1 MRTQI
6 LPTDPSAV
14 KVWSAKVA
22 LDTRKKTFWDK
33 MTGEEGSSMPAFR
46 KMDLESGPG
55 DEVTTTLI
63 AKIRAKPIEGQEK
76 LAGRAQKLSS
86 ATHKMRID
94 KHRQAINV
102 GDVMDQKRVRWNIAE
117 QARDRI
123 SDYLA
128 EIYDEQCMMTVSASR
143 GIGSEI
149 QHYPLGYAGFPNA
162 FVAPDASHIVYFDG
176 SRANAAAL
184 TSADKMQTNVLDK
197 LIVKAK
203 KQLGGQP
210 DVPVKM
216 SPIEVDGA
224 KCFVYLTSP
233 EGMYDLRREVG
244 EAGWLAMEKAK
255 ATAVGAKS
263 PIFQGGAALYNGC
276 LPMETQTIIKF
287 DNTAAGGSY
296 GTPLITRSLF
306 LGANALAVAHG
317 TKSQR
322 DGMRYEL
329 SEDDED
335 YGEEG
340 IIIVRMICGFSKA
353 RYSNMDFGVITNDIA
368 HTAAP

>member
-14 KVWSAKVA
+14 KAWASKVA
-22 LDTRKKTFWDK
+22 LDTRKKTYFNA
-33 MTGEEGSSMPAFR
+33 MTGEEGSAMPVVR
-46 KMDLESGPG
+46 KTDLEAGPG
-55 DEVTTTLI
+55 DEVSTTLI

-86 ATHKMRID
+86 FVHKMRID

-102 GDVMDQKRVRWNIAE
+102 GDVMDQKRVKWNIAD
-117 QARDRI
+117 QARDRL

-128 EIYDEQCMMTVSASR
+128 EIYDEQITMTASGAR
-143 GIGSEI
+143 GIGDEI

-162 FVAPDASHIVYFDG
+162 FSAPDAQHVVYFDG
-176 SRANAAAL
+176 SRANAAAM
-184 TSADKMQTNVLDK
+184 TSGDKLQTNVIDK
-197 LIVKAK
+197 LVVKAK
-203 KQLGGQP
+203 KQIGGAP
-210 DVPVKM
+210 DKAVKMVPVNAEGQKAF
-216 SPIEVDGA
+216 I
-224 KCFVYLTSP
+224 YLTGP
-233 EGMYDLRREVG
+233 EGMYDIRRETG

-263 PIFQGGAALYNGC
+263 PIFQGGAALYNGVVID
-276 LPMETQTIIKF
+276 ESQTIVKF
-287 DNTAAGGSY
+287 DTTAAGGSY
-296 GTPLITRSLF
+296 GAIAMRSLF
-306 LGANALAVAHG
+306 LGANAVAVAHG

-340 IIIVRMICGFSKA
+340 IIIVRMIAGFSKPKYA
-353 RYSNMDFGVITNDIA
+353 GLDFGCIANDISY
-368 HTAAP
+368 TVAP

>member
-6 LPTDPSAV
+6 LPTDPQAV
-14 KVWSAKVA
+14 KAWAAKVA

-33 MTGEEGSSMPAFR
+33 MTGEEGSAMPCIR
-46 KMDLESGPG
+46 KTDLESGPG

-76 LAGRAQKLSS
+76 LAGRAQRLSS

-117 QARDRI
+117 QARDRL

-128 EIYDEQCMMTVSASR
+128 EIYDEQCQMTVSASR
-143 GIGSEI
+143 GIGNEI
-149 QHYPLGYAGFPNA
+149 QQYPLGYAGFPNV
-162 FVAPDASHIVYFDG
+162 FVAPDAQHVVYFDG

-184 TSADKMQTNVLDK
+184 TAADKLQTNVLDK

-203 KQLGGQP
+203 KQIGGQP
-210 DVPVKM
+210 DNAVKM
-216 SPIEVDGA
+216 SPVETEGQ
-224 KCFVYLTSP
+224 KCFVYLTGP

-244 EAGWLAMEKAK
+244 EAGWLSIEKAK
-255 ATAVGAKS
+255 VTAVGAKS
-263 PIFQGGAALYNGC
+263 PIFTGGAALYNGC
-276 LPMETQTIIKF
+276 IPMETQTVVKW
-287 DNTAAGGSY
+287 DTTVAGGSY
-296 GTPLITRSLF
+296 GAIGMRSMM

-317 TKSQR
+317 TKSQK

-329 SEDDED
+329 TEDDED

-340 IIIVRMICGFSKA
+340 IIIVRMIAGFSKP
-353 RYSNMDFGVITNDIA
+353 RYNGMDFGAISNDISY
-368 HTAAP
+368 TLAP